1 MSDFLDMG
9 GYGAFIWPAYG
20 VSAAVLLALVIGGI
34 WRLQRVQLALA
45 EFESDTA
52 AHTGPGA

>member
-1 MSDFLDMG
+1 MNDFFNMG

-20 VSAAVLLALVIGGI
+20 ISALVLLGLVIGGI

-45 EFESDTA
+45 EFEQVM
-52 AHTGPGA
+52 GPSA